1 MYLAYC
7 EMPALRQAS
16 KKAKTA
22 VRPQTTGVD
31 YWLGIGFCVILTYTN
46 LRTNDMGVCQNWG
59 YLIAYANNH
68 RVRIFLDGRTGTC
81 PKP

>member
-7 EMPALRQAS
+7 EMPASRQAS
-16 KKAKTA
+16 KKAKMA

-31 YWLGIGFCVILTYTN
+31 YWLSIGLCVILTYTY
-46 LRTNDMGVCQNWG
+46 LHANDMGVCQNSG
-59 YLIAYANNH
+59 HLIAYANNH
-68 RVRIFLDGRTGTC
+68 IVGIFLDCRSGTC